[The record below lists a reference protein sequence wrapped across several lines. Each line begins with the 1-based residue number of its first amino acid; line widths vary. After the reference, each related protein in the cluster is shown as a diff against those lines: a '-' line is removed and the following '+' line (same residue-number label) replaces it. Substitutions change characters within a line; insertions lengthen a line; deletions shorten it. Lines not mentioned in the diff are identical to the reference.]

1 MPPATGTPPAC
12 LMLGVWSG
20 NFFCK
25 QADSNHTLK
34 NHRSNTG
41 VSSSSEHLVQ
51 NLVVQQMLKITRWQG
66 KGI

>member
-1 MPPATGTPPAC
+1 
-12 LMLGVWSG
+12 MLGVWSG